1 MRRFKVTYRT
11 VDNDIYDQ
19 IVVADRYRMKNVD
32 TATFYQGRQ
41 KVAWF
46 YAVKAIWEEAA
57 E

>member
-1 MRRFKVTYRT
+1 MKRFTVTYRT
-11 VDNDIYDQ
+11 VDDEIYSQ
-19 IVVADRYRMKNVD
+19 VVVANRFRMRNVD

-46 YAVKAIWEEAA
+46 YAVKAIWEEA